1 MFMLDT
7 DICVCVYV
15 MNERHDALSATF
27 AEHAHEICIS
37 AVTHAE
43 LWFGVEYSA
52 QVEHNRSQLDGFLR
66 DLDIRPFDVEA
77 GQHCG
82 RIRELLTRRGTPIG
96 ANDLL
101 IAAHARSMG
110 AALVTNNSREL
121 GRVPDLETVSWARCA
136 P

>member
-7 DICVCVYV
+7 DICVYV
-15 MNERHDALSATF
+15 MNERHEALTATF

-37 AVTHAE
+37 AVS
-43 LWFGVEYSA
+43 LFG
-52 QVEHNRSQLDGFLR
+52 
-66 DLDIRPFDVEA
+66 VEA
-77 GQHCG
+77 GQHYG

-110 AALVTNNSREL
+110 ATVVTNNSREF
-121 GRVPDLETVSWARCA
+121 GRVPGLETVSWV
-136 P
+136 

>member
-7 DICVCVYV
+7 DICVYV
-15 MNERHDALSATF
+15 MNERPDALSATF

-43 LWFGVEYSA
+43 LWFGAEHSA
-52 QVEHNRSQLDGFLR
+52 HAERNRSQLDDFLR
-66 DLDIRPFDVEA
+66 DFDVRPFGVEA
-77 GQHCG
+77 GQHYG

-110 AALVTNNSREL
+110 ATLVTNNSREF
-121 GRVPDLETVSWARCA
+121 GHVPGLETVSWS
-136 P
+136 